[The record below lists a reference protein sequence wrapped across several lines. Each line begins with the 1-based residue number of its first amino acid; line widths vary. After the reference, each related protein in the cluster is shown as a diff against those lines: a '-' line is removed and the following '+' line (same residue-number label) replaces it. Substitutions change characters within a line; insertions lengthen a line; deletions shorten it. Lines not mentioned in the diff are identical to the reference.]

1 MDLFLSLVGTGNLF
15 FVCVCVSLLY
25 DTLRLENCIKIRKK
39 KKEGFFS
46 KALPYVFPGGNTT
59 GCSKARIVEGPCC
72 AWLLESIWC
81 NNIPA
86 LTVNFPSCLVWQI

>member
-39 KKEGFFS
+39 KRKDFS
-46 KALPYVFPGGNTT
+46 LRHCHMSFQ
-59 GCSKARIVEGPCC
+59 VEIQQG
-72 AWLLESIWC
+72 AVRQGL
-81 NNIPA
+81 
-86 LTVNFPSCLVWQI
+86 